1 MSTALP
7 LTGSEN
13 DIAIVGMAAHL
24 PGADSILAYWDN
36 LRAGR
41 SSIRRLTEDELRAA
55 VGRYWSIDEIRPA
68 FIHANMPDTPEFSL
82 PDHQR
87 DDRGRMM
94 MPAFL
99 LTAHKPA

>member
-7 LTGSEN
+7 LPGSEN

-41 SSIRRLTEDELRAA
+41 SSIRRLTEEELRAA
-55 VGRYWSIDEIRPA
+55 TQATIV
-68 FIHANMPDTPEFSL
+68 
-82 PDHQR
+82 
-87 DDRGRMM
+87 
-94 MPAFL
+94 
-99 LTAHKPA
+99 